1 MEYTELRQEIE
12 RIARSTELNGNKLL
26 RSGSSSTRDFQI
38 GTQHDADSTLSI
50 KQNDLTLTEFN
61 LKLVDSSIPT
71 AEEAKINLGF
81 IDQAIEKLSGTRA
94 KVGSLQNRLMS
105 AVNNLDTSK
114 VNEMDSMSKRMDADY
129 ALETSEKLRAEGKL
143 AAATSV
149 LAQSNL
155 FSAQTL
161 KLLK

>member
-1 MEYTELRQEIE
+1 
-12 RIARSTELNGNKLL
+12 
-26 RSGSSSTRDFQI
+26 
-38 GTQHDADSTLSI
+38 
-50 KQNDLTLTEFN
+50 
-61 LKLVDSSIPT
+61 
-71 AEEAKINLGF
+71 
-81 IDQAIEKLSGTRA
+81 
-94 KVGSLQNRLMS
+94 MS

-129 ALETSEKLRAEGKL
+129 AVETSEKLRAEGKL